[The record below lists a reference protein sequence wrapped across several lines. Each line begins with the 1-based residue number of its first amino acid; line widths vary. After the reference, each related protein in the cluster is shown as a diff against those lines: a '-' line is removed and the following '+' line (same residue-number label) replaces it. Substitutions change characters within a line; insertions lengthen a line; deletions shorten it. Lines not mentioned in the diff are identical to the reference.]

1 MDGPLFVFPAKSL
14 FRGVVKVDKCKG
26 PLPLPLL
33 QFPSLSVFVCGK
45 GIFAGLFEP

>member
-14 FRGVVKVDKCKG
+14 FRGVVKEDRCKK
-26 PLPLPLL
+26 PQPLPLL

-45 GIFAGLFEP
+45 DIFVGLFEP